1 MDKNNFKLGK
11 AITYACALLAS
22 WIGAGFST
30 GQEILQYFVAWDYKL
45 FIVVI
50 VTSIIAGWAFYSYG
64 CAGASQD
71 FNSNTE
77 IFQYY
82 AGKTIGKIFG
92 IFCVGL
98 CFCIYIYMVA
108 GAGSTINEQFGLPVW
123 VGVIGIGAIIMIAS
137 TMKLT
142 KITEILGHLGAV
154 VVFML
159 FFVVLVN
166 LFKHI
171 GVIPENLKLIAEDY
185 TQFGIHKA
193 SCPNPVVTG
202 AVYIGGSLAYTCVF
216 ISQMVHKSDR
226 KSEAKAGV
234 LIGCILIALIL
245 TTYALTMVANVQTVG
260 PTSVPTLILAQQI
273 GKPIGIIYS
282 IIVLCAIF
290 ECSTPLLWTV
300 SSSLFP
306 EGTLQAKLVVL
317 VCGVAGIIIALFF
330 PYKLLLDA
338 IVSAGGYAMT
348 IFFVFIV
355 VHDIRGFMKKK
366 EN

>member
-1 MDKNNFKLGK
+1 MNNKNFKIGK

-50 VTSIIAGWAFYSYG
+50 VASIIAGWAFYSYG
-64 CAGASQD
+64 CAGASQN
-71 FNSNTE
+71 FKSNTE

-82 AGKTIGKIFG
+82 AGNAIGKAFG
-92 IFCVGL
+92 VFCVAL

-123 VGVIGIGAIIMIAS
+123 VGVVGIGVLIMLAA
-137 TMKLT
+137 TLKLT
-142 KITEILGHLGAV
+142 KITEILGHLGAI

-159 FFVVLVN
+159 FFVVLFN
-166 LFKHI
+166 LFKNI
-171 GVIPENLKLIAEDY
+171 GAIPENMSLIAQDY

-193 SCPNPVVTG
+193 SCPDPVTTG

-216 ISQMVHKSDR
+216 ISQMVHKSEQKR
-226 KSEAKAGV
+226 EAKAGV
-234 LIGCILIALIL
+234 LIACILIAIIL
-245 TTYALTMVANVQTVG
+245 VTYSLTMVANVQTVG
-260 PTSVPTLILAQQI
+260 ATSVPTLILAQQI
-273 GKPIGIIYS
+273 AKPVGIVYS
-282 IIVLCAIF
+282 LIVLCAIF

-306 EGTLQAKLVVL
+306 EGTMQSKMVILA
-317 VCGVAGIIIALFF
+317 CGIAGMLIALFV

-348 IFFVFIV
+348 VFFVFIV
-355 VHDIRGFMKKK
+355 VHDVRGFMKKK
-366 EN
+366 Q